1 MLMTSHRTTIRIAST
16 ITTIR
21 RPLFRGTSPFRET
34 AFALR
39 KLNLQYLQVSACC
52 GQMPPQF
59 GQVCA
64 NILSDIFREIACCG
78 REFRRYL
85 GT

>member
-1 MLMTSHRTTIRIAST
+1 MLMTSNMTTTRIAST

-21 RPLFRGTSPFRET
+21 RPLFRGTSRFRENVF
-34 AFALR
+34 AFE
-39 KLNLQYLQVSACC
+39 KLNLQYLQVSACW

-64 NILSDIFREIACCG
+64 NILSDIFQK
-78 REFRRYL
+78 
-85 GT
+85 